1 MRIIS
6 ILHVFLRTDTSFV

>member
-6 ILHVFLRTDTSFV
+6 ILFCIFQQI